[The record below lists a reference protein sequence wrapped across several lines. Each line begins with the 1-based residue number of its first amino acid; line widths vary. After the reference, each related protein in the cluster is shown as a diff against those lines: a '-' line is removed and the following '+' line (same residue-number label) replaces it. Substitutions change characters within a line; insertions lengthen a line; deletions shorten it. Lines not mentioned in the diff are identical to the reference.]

1 MKTTLFSFSFILL
14 AWVLGCKK
22 PPLQDDVDPNPPQ
35 PPANCRI
42 IRTTYKHPTIGLDPK
57 SSLIIEPETITL
69 DDGEKIQ
76 VSFITKTTYE
86 YDNQRRIIEVSEQ
99 LLEGDYRLTKYIYT
113 STTVMID
120 TETLA
125 HQISNKPYTLR
136 DTIQLNEQGLI
147 SRQRGLGDPYLLY
160 NTDKQPIGTSYHPD
174 KTHVYENGNLKEV
187 IENASW
193 IERNG
198 QLTPTDYMLRHFSY
212 NIDRPN
218 LPLVYQF
225 RGQLSRNLPIKEVWE
240 MHQSSQFPDGPV
252 YQKIYTYTYDKLGRV
267 KRRVVNGKAL
277 NPGWLIEDDTYGVG
291 VTDYEYECP

>member
-1 MKTTLFSFSFILL
+1 MKTTLFSLSFILL

-22 PPLQDDVDPNPPQ
+22 PPVQDQIDPNPPQ

-42 IRTTYKHPTIGLDPK
+42 VRTTYKTPTIGLDPK
-57 SSLIIEPETITL
+57 SPLIIEPEMITL

-76 VSFITKTTYE
+76 VSLITKKTYR
-86 YDNQRRIIEVSEQ
+86 YDNQSRIVEIRGQNLNTYYNE
-99 LLEGDYRLTKYIYT
+99 YFIYT
-113 STTVMID
+113 DNYVIQRIEYTVVGSSTPNI
-120 TETLA
+120 L
-125 HQISNKPYTLR
+125 L
-136 DTIQLNEQGLI
+136 DTIQLNGQGLV

-160 NTDKQPIGTSYHPD
+160 NADKQPIGYIDNPGN
-174 KTHVYENGNLKEV
+174 THMYENGNLKEV

-198 QLTPTDYMLRHFSY
+198 QSTPTDYMLRRFSY

-225 RGQLSRNLPIKEVWE
+225 RGQLSRNLPIKEIWE

-252 YQKIYTYTYDKLGRV
+252 YQKIYTYTYDKQGRV

-277 NPGWLIEDDTYGVG
+277 NSGWLIEDDTYGVG
-291 VTDYEYECP
+291 VTDFEYECP